1 MGPSCSVSAERWIPL
16 VEVPEP
22 GLMAF
27 LERRRGEG
35 YALVGLEQTA
45 HSLPI
50 QDYAF
55 PRKMVTR
62 ASLHSTC
69 DGNCACSVCVCVCL
83 FVCF

>member
-1 MGPSCSVSAERWIPL
+1 MGPSVVFSCSVSAERWIPL

-50 QDYAF
+50 QDYPF
-55 PRKMVTR
+55 PRKMVTS
-62 ASLHSTC
+62 ASPPPFHLRLEL
-69 DGNCACSVCVCVCL
+69 CL
-83 FVCF
+83 